1 MKSKDFDTRS
11 RFLLRILLAEISSYL
26 QQVGAGVK
34 TQVEIRT
41 VLLDRKGKIGVESP
55 GCAQLGLQIG
65 LDLSQGKQGFV
76 KVVDLRGH
84 VVVHHH
90 DLVGVPWE

>member
-11 RFLLRILLAEISSYL
+11 RLLLRILLAEISSYL

-41 VLLDRKGKIGVESP
+41 VLLGRKGKIGVESP

-65 LDLSQGKQGFV
+65 DSGVQGVDLSLQIRHLGLQ
-76 KVVDLRGH
+76 VVSCSRQIIDL
-84 VVVHHH
+84 
-90 DLVGVPWE
+90 